1 MTDERGHAR
10 PPEGGPETVAEAE
23 VDEEFSEMEVD
34 APRVGIVM
42 GSKSDMAAMEAA
54 AKELEQRGIGHEVRV
69 MSAHRDPDVVADYA
83 RNARM
88 RGLRVIIAGAGL
100 SAALPGVVAAHTPLP
115 VIGVPLTS
123 SKSVAGGLDALLS
136 IAQMPPGVPVACVGV
151 DNARNA
157 AVLAARILDS

>member
-1 MTDERGHAR
+1 MSQEPVTEEA
-10 PPEGGPETVAEAE
+10 VEAE
-23 VDEEFSEMEVD
+23 FDDIDVDS
-34 APRVGIVM
+34 PLVGVVM
-42 GSKSDMAAMEAA
+42 GSKSDMPAMEAA
-54 AKELEQRGIGHEVRV
+54 VEELRKRDILHEVRV
-69 MSAHRDPDVVADYA
+69 MSAHRDPEKVADYA
-83 RNARM
+83 RNAKM

-123 SKSVAGGLDALLS
+123 SRSVAGGLDALFS

-157 AVLAARILDS
+157 AVLAARILDA